1 MLLERQNTFRPV
13 FGALMRATTT
23 ERRHATHLRRLLAEN
38 NIDYNKIKATYDN
51 GAKTALEEV
60 LKKEVS
66 LLTGKIVSRFLLEC
80 SVFFLWEF

>member
-1 MLLERQNTFRPV
+1 
-13 FGALMRATTT
+13 MRATTT

-38 NIDYNKIKATYDN
+38 NIDYNQTKAAYDS

-66 LLTGKIVSRFLLEC
+66 
-80 SVFFLWEF
+80 